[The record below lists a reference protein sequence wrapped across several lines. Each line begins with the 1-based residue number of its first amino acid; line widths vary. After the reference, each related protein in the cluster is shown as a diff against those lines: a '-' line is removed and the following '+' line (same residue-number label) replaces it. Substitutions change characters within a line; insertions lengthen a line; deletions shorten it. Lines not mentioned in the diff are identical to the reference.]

1 MGTTQWEE
9 QDGEDSRVAPVVIRG
24 GFFFFFFSL
33 DDFSESLSCDH
44 EVLLTV
50 AIHVLSSPLCVTI
63 ANLTSQRGPKL
74 N

>member
-9 QDGEDSRVAPVVIRG
+9 QDGEDSRIAPVVIRG
-24 GFFFFFFSL
+24 GFFFFSSL

-50 AIHVLSSPLCVTI
+50 AIHVHSSSLCVTI

>member
-9 QDGEDSRVAPVVIRG
+9 QDGEDSRIAPVVIRG
-24 GFFFFFFSL
+24 VFFFSL
-33 DDFSESLSCDH
+33 DDFQSHCRDH

>member
-9 QDGEDSRVAPVVIRG
+9 QDGEDSRIAPVVIRV
-24 GFFFFFFSL
+24 FFFFFSL
-33 DDFSESLSCDH
+33 DDFQSHCRDH

>member
-24 GFFFFFFSL
+24 VFFFSL

-50 AIHVLSSPLCVTI
+50 AIHVLSSSLRVTI